1 MRFVMPIFAGLVA
14 MWGAHDL
21 GIEWRVAW
29 SLLAVPV
36 TFAIVN
42 VLSGQVNSLVLTFG
56 IFALLWVHT
65 PLQEAVLPLLK
76 RATTEIQQPAARP
89 SH

>member
-1 MRFVMPIFAGLVA
+1 MRFVMAIFVGLVA

-36 TFAIVN
+36 AFVVA
-42 VLSGQVNSLVLTFG
+42 
-56 IFALLWVHT
+56 
-65 PLQEAVLPLLK
+65 
-76 RATTEIQQPAARP
+76 
-89 SH
+89 